1 MDSEVHYFPRSSF
14 NLNRKVLEKSKSCSV
29 EPRRFSNSSP
39 ARPSHFSSS
48 SGANLLSKYP
58 PNYRNGTALRSI
70 SSSITQSE
78 INCDESTTS
87 HSIIHGIILVTIM
100 IASLGAFVFSKLKR
114 PCDGVVKDNT
124 KDCPFSVVLFYSIIN
139 ILSCLTSFTIYFLH
153 LIGQCDCSIKK
164 KLAIEISVIIVV
176 VASLST
182 SITLLI
188 IRTDVPDY
196 NSGII
201 SVGCSILATVGYVI
215 RMFKLCIESN
225 ITKNILFKTNK
236 SHELHQFQVPS
247 IRSTKAISY
256 VRKKPSQEEPSY
268 KSKQQTKSSLN
279 EFSHIELEDDV
290 FFNH

>member
-1 MDSEVHYFPRSSF
+1 M
-14 NLNRKVLEKSKSCSV
+14 
-29 EPRRFSNSSP
+29 
-39 ARPSHFSSS
+39 
-48 SGANLLSKYP
+48 
-58 PNYRNGTALRSI
+58 
-70 SSSITQSE
+70 
-78 INCDESTTS
+78 
-87 HSIIHGIILVTIM
+87 
-100 IASLGAFVFSKLKR
+100 
-114 PCDGVVKDNT
+114 
-124 KDCPFSVVLFYSIIN
+124 VVLFYSIIN

-153 LIGQCDCSIKK
+153 LIGQCDCSIKR
-164 KLAIEISVIIVV
+164 KLAVEISVIIVV

-182 SITLLI
+182 SIILLI

-225 ITKNILFKTNK
+225 IAKNIFKTNK
-236 SHELHQFQVPS
+236 SHELHKFQVPS

-256 VRKKPSQEEPSY
+256 VRKKPSQEDSS

-290 FFNH
+290 FFSH

>member
-1 MDSEVHYFPRSSF
+1 MDSEVHYFPRSSL
-14 NLNRKVLEKSKSCSV
+14 NLNRKVLEKSESCPV
-29 EPRRFSNSSP
+29 EPRRSSNSSSI
-39 ARPSHFSSS
+39 RPPYFSSS
-48 SGANLLSKYP
+48 SGANLLPKYP
-58 PNYRNGTALRSI
+58 PNYRNGTAFRSI

-114 PCDGVVKDNT
+114 PCDGVVKDST
-124 KDCPFSVVLFYSIIN
+124 KDCPFLVVLFYSIIN

-153 LIGQCDCSIKK
+153 LIGQCDCSIKR
-164 KLAIEISVIIVV
+164 KLAVEISVIIVV

-182 SITLLI
+182 SIILLI

-225 ITKNILFKTNK
+225 IAKNIFKTNK
-236 SHELHQFQVPS
+236 SHELHKFQVPS

-256 VRKKPSQEEPSY
+256 VRKKPSQEDSS

-290 FFNH
+290 FFSH